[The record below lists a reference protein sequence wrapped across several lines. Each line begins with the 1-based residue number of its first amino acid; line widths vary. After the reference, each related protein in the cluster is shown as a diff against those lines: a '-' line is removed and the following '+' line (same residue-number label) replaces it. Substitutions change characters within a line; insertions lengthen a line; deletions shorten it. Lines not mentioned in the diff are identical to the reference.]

1 MTLATEIP
9 NSEWMI
15 FCLFSNYA
23 KRLDY
28 DMMTIGR
35 ILPLEI
41 RMYIVVRM
49 DDFTP
54 LPSLFDIFVYDLIIG
69 PLQKCLQVIFYVPEW
84 QCIGVYICGW
94 NIYSRVVRAFRAKKT
109 CKVVNFHRAHATALN
124 ERDWWIYFWNIEMT
138 M

>member
-1 MTLATEIP
+1 
-9 NSEWMI
+9 MI

-69 PLQKCLQVIFYVPEW
+69 PLQKCLQDMFTYHSGNV
-84 QCIGVYICGW
+84 
-94 NIYSRVVRAFRAKKT
+94 
-109 CKVVNFHRAHATALN
+109 
-124 ERDWWIYFWNIEMT
+124 
-138 M
+138 